1 MKKITILL
9 MTICCML
16 IGVFSPTVTAFAA
29 GNNTVI
35 VFEGAK
41 QEEKTVTIDVN
52 VKENS
57 GVYSMLLTLD
67 YDRAALTLSNI
78 SYGEALS
85 SLEPLS
91 SENYSVNPYKISY
104 LGKEKSNDSSTGK
117 MMTIRFIVNDTAKD
131 GEYSVTFSYTKNKD
145 VTYLSGSEIKTKNL
159 VISGAKITI
168 KNSGVESVETV
179 ESSDSQNNNGG
190 SIVGVVV
197 AASVATLSLVSLI
210 VVLILRK
217 KKRTWTK
224 I

>member
-9 MTICCML
+9 MTICCMF
-16 IGVFSPTVTAFAA
+16 IGVFSSTVTAFAT

-41 QEEKTVTIDVN
+41 QEENKVSIDVN

-67 YDRAALTLSNI
+67 YDRAALTLCNI

-85 SLEPLS
+85 SLEPLA

-117 MMTIRFIVNDTAKD
+117 MMTITFIVNEKAKD
-131 GEYSVTFSYTKNKD
+131 GEYSVTFGYTKNKD
-145 VTYLSGSEIKTKNL
+145 ITYLSEGEIQTKNL
-159 VISGAKITI
+159 VVSGAKVTL
-168 KNSGVESVETV
+168 KNSGVESVVTEANS
-179 ESSDSQNNNGG
+179 EKNNDGG
-190 SIVGVVV
+190 GTIPIIV

>member
-1 MKKITILL
+1 MNKITIVL

-67 YDRAALTLSNI
+67 YDRAAFTLSDI

-85 SLEPLS
+85 SLEPLA

-117 MMTIRFIVNDTAKD
+117 MMTITFTVNDTAKD
-131 GEYSVTFSYTKNKD
+131 GEYSVTFGYTKNKD
-145 VTYLSGSEIKTKNL
+145 VTYLSGGEIQTKNL

-168 KNSGVESVETV
+168 KNSGVESVET
-179 ESSDSQNNNGG
+179 EENDGQNDNGG
-190 SIVGVVV
+190 SVVGVVV
-197 AASVATLSLVSLI
+197 AASVATLSVTALI
-210 VVLILRK
+210 VVLILRR